1 MAERLNSQHKAG
13 GPLWAARNAQ
23 SMFAAPVFL
32 WRAPTAAN
40 DNPAP
45 LGKRLAR
52 LAKLMAI
59 IAVIGGLG
67 YAVLAL

>member
-1 MAERLNSQHKAG
+1 
-13 GPLWAARNAQ
+13 
-23 SMFAAPVFL
+23 MFAAPVFL

-52 LAKLMAI
+52 LAKLLAI
-59 IAVIGGLG
+59 IAVVGGLG